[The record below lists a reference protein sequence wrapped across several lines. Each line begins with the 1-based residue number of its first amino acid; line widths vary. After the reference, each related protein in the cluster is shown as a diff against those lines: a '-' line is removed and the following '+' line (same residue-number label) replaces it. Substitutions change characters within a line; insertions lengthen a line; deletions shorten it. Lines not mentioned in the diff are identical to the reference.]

1 MSLVIVGR
9 KNTLLRRE
17 ARKEIKRGKS
27 LFCHL
32 LHLHESQKTEVQT
45 KQTVMFIH

>member
-27 LFCHL
+27 LYFVIFY
-32 LHLHESQKTEVQT
+32 TEN
-45 KQTVMFIH
+45 